1 LNVLAID
8 QGTSAT
14 KALLV
19 GPGDEV
25 LGRAEIPVTVRST
38 GEGGAETDPE
48 ELLASVLAAGL
59 EAVAGARADAV
70 ALANQGET
78 VLAWDRATG
87 RPLSTAISWQDRR
100 SAGICDR
107 LAPSASRLAR
117 ITGLRLDPYFA
128 APKMTWLRENRTREG
143 VVTTTDSWLLARLG
157 AGYVTDAA
165 TASRT
170 LLLDL
175 ERAEWSADACATFGA
190 DPAELPAVVD
200 CAAIAGETTAF
211 GPGRALPIAGLAVDQ
226 QAALL
231 AEHCLT
237 AGEAKCTYGT
247 GAFLLAVTGTRAVR
261 SRGGLAASIAWRLS
275 GQSTYCLDGQVYTA
289 GAAIR
294 WLRSLGL
301 IESPADLDQGAAAD
315 AGGVTFVPSLAG
327 LGAPHWRP
335 DARGAFTGLGLAAT
349 RAHLIRAV
357 IDGIAASVALLSRA
371 MTADLGPPDGS
382 DTRDRPATRDR
393 PDTPGAQGE
402 PGAPL
407 RTLRADG
414 GLTRS
419 RLLMQAQADLLQVP
433 VEICRTPDATALGVA
448 ALARLGAGDV
458 ADLASAVRPPQVEAV
473 IEPSITADQAAERNA
488 AFAAALSATLDL

>member
-1 LNVLAID
+1 LNILAID

-19 GPGDEV
+19 GPGDEI
-25 LGRAEIPVTVRST
+25 LGRGEVPVTVRST
-38 GEGGAETDPE
+38 GDGGAETDPE
-48 ELLASVLAAGL
+48 ELLASVLAAGSKAL
-59 EAVAGARADAV
+59 AVAGAHADAV

-100 SAGICDR
+100 SAGICNR
-107 LAPSASRLAR
+107 LAPSAARLAR

-175 ERAEWSADACATFGA
+175 DAAEWSADACATFGA

-200 CAAIAGETTAF
+200 CAAVAGETTAF
-211 GPGRALPIAGLAVDQ
+211 GPGSGRALPVTGLAVDQ

-247 GAFLLAVTGTRAVR
+247 GAFLLAVTGTRAIR
-261 SRGGLAASIAWRLS
+261 SRGGLAASVAWRLS
-275 GQSTYCLDGQVYTA
+275 GQPTYCLDGQVYTA

-294 WLRSLGL
+294 WLRDLGL

-335 DARGAFTGLGLAAT
+335 DARGAFTGLGLAVT

-371 MTADLGPPDGS
+371 MTADL
-382 DTRDRPATRDR
+382 
-393 PDTPGAQGE
+393 
-402 PGAPL
+402 GAPL

-458 ADLASAVRPPQVEAV
+458 ADLAAAVRPPQVEAV
-473 IEPSITADQAAERNA
+473 IEPSISADQAAQRNA
-488 AFAAALSATLDL
+488 AFVAALGATLER